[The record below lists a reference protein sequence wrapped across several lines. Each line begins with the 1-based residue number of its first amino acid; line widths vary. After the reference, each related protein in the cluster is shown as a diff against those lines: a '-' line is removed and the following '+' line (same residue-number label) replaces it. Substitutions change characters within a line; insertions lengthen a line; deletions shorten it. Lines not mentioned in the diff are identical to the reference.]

1 MMDIRVL
8 TYFIAIVQTGSI
20 SNAAQS
26 LHITQ
31 PTLSR
36 QIKELEQELDTILFY
51 RGSREIQLTEAG
63 QYLYNRALEITS
75 LVKKTE
81 DTLRPTEMISGD
93 LYIGAA
99 ESQSLEPI
107 ARAIA
112 SLTSQ
117 YPNTRVHI
125 QSGNADHILEQL
137 QDGIQDVG
145 ITFGRYSTKKFDS
158 LPLLNRDSW
167 GILVPRF
174 HPLASKEEL
183 VLSDVLA
190 YPLIVSSQS
199 NVDKSI
205 FAGLSDYRIVATYN
219 LLYNASLLVKAG
231 VGIALCLDGIVDTSY
246 DGSGLV
252 FRLLDLSRDSLQLL
266 WKKGVV
272 LSPIAKRFIEILE
285 EDLENANLD
294 R

>member
-1 MMDIRVL
+1 MDIRVL

-246 DGSGLV
+246 DGSGLF
-252 FRLLDLSRDSLQLL
+252 FRPLDLSRDSLQLL

-285 EDLENANLD
+285 DEIGNVVSDG
-294 R
+294 

>member
-1 MMDIRVL
+1 MDIRVL

-205 FAGLSDYRIVATYN
+205 FAGLGDYRIVATYN

-246 DGSGLV
+246 DGSGLF
-252 FRLLDLSRDSLQLL
+252 FRPLDLSRDSLQLL

-285 EDLENANLD
+285 DEIGNVVSDG
-294 R
+294 

>member
-1 MMDIRVL
+1 MDIRVL

-20 SNAAQS
+20 SNAAQR

-190 YPLIVSSQS
+190 YLLIVSSQS

-205 FAGLSDYRIVATYN
+205 FAGLGDYRIVATYN

-246 DGSGLV
+246 GGSGLV
-252 FRLLDLSRDSLQLL
+252 FRPLDLSRDSLQLL

-272 LSPIAKRFIEILE
+272 LSPIAKRLIEILE
-285 EDLENANLD
+285 EDLENTNLD

>member
-1 MMDIRVL
+1 MDIRVL

-20 SNAAQS
+20 SNAAQR

-183 VLSDVLA
+183 VVSDVLA

-205 FAGLSDYRIVATYN
+205 FAGLGDYRIVATYN

-246 DGSGLV
+246 GGSGLV
-252 FRLLDLSRDSLQLL
+252 FRPLDLSRDSLQLL

-285 EDLENANLD
+285 EDLENTNLD

>member
-1 MMDIRVL
+1 MDIRVL

-20 SNAAQS
+20 SNAAQA

-36 QIKELEQELDTILFY
+36 QIKELEKELDTILFY

-99 ESQSLEPI
+99 ESQSLEPV

-112 SLTSQ
+112 TLTSQ
-117 YPNTRVHI
+117 YPNTRVHV

-158 LPLLNRDSW
+158 LPLVNRDRW

-205 FAGLSDYRIVATYN
+205 FAGLGDYRIVATYN

-252 FRLLDLSRDSLQLL
+252 FRPLGLSRDSLQLL
-266 WKKGVV
+266 WKKGAV
-272 LSPIAKRFIEILE
+272 LSPTAKRFIEILAE
-285 EDLENANLD
+285 NLESTDSD

>member
-1 MMDIRVL
+1 MDIRVL

-205 FAGLSDYRIVATYN
+205 FAGLGDYRIVATYN

-246 DGSGLV
+246 GGSGLV
-252 FRLLDLSRDSLQLL
+252 FRPLDLSRDSLQLL

-285 EDLENANLD
+285 EDLENTNLD

>member
-1 MMDIRVL
+1 MDIRVL

-20 SNAAQS
+20 SNAAQR

-205 FAGLSDYRIVATYN
+205 FAGLGDYRIVATYN

-252 FRLLDLSRDSLQLL
+252 FRPLGLSTDSLQLL

-285 EDLENANLD
+285 EDLENANFD

>member
-1 MMDIRVL
+1 MDIRVL

-99 ESQSLEPI
+99 ESQSLDCI
-107 ARAIA
+107 AKAIA
-112 SLTSQ
+112 ILTNQ
-117 YPNTRVHI
+117 YPNIKVHI

-167 GILVPRF
+167 GILVPRS

-205 FAGLSDYRIVATYN
+205 FAGLGDYRIVATYN

-231 VGIALCLDGIVDTSY
+231 VGIALCLDGIVETSY
-246 DGSGLV
+246 GGSGLV
-252 FRLLDLSRDSLQLL
+252 FRPLDLSRDSLQLL

-285 EDLENANLD
+285 EDLENTNLD

>member
-51 RGSREIQLTEAG
+51 RGSRQIQLTEAG

-158 LPLLNRDSW
+158 LPLVNRDRW
-167 GILVPRF
+167 GILVPRS

-183 VLSDVLA
+183 VLSDILA
-190 YPLIVSSQS
+190 YPLIISAQS
-199 NVDKSI
+199 NVDK
-205 FAGLSDYRIVATYN
+205 GLGDYRIVATYN

-252 FRLLDLSRDSLQLL
+252 FRPLDLSTDSLQLL

-285 EDLENANLD
+285 EDLENTNLD

>member
-1 MMDIRVL
+1 M
-8 TYFIAIVQTGSI
+8 
-20 SNAAQS
+20 
-26 LHITQ
+26 
-31 PTLSR
+31 
-36 QIKELEQELDTILFY
+36 FY

-99 ESQSLEPI
+99 ESQSLDCI
-107 ARAIA
+107 AKAIA
-112 SLTSQ
+112 ILTNQ
-117 YPNTRVHI
+117 YPNIKVHI

-137 QDGIQDVG
+137 QDGIHDLG
-145 ITFGRYSTKKFDS
+145 ITFGRFSTKKFDS
-158 LPLLNRDSW
+158 LPLVNRDSW

-205 FAGLSDYRIVATYN
+205 FAGLGDYRIVATYN

-246 DGSGLV
+246 GGSGLV
-252 FRLLDLSRDSLQLL
+252 FRPLDLSRDSLQLL

-285 EDLENANLD
+285 EDLENTNLD

>member
-1 MMDIRVL
+1 MDIRVL

-36 QIKELEQELDTILFY
+36 QIKELEQELDTVLFY

-99 ESQSLEPI
+99 ESQSLEPV

-112 SLTSQ
+112 TLTSQ
-117 YPNTRVHI
+117 YPNTRVHV

-158 LPLLNRDSW
+158 LPLVNRDRW

-205 FAGLSDYRIVATYN
+205 FAGLGDYRIVATYN

-231 VGIALCLDGIVDTSY
+231 VGIALCLDGIIDTSY
-246 DGSGLV
+246 EESELV
-252 FRLLDLSRDSLQLL
+252 FRPLDLSTDSLQLL
-266 WKKGVV
+266 WKKGAV
-272 LSPIAKRFIEILE
+272 LSPIAKRFIEILAE
-285 EDLENANLD
+285 NLESTDSD

>member
-1 MMDIRVL
+1 MDIRVL

-20 SNAAQS
+20 SNAAQN

-81 DTLRPTEMISGD
+81 DTLRPTETISGD

-99 ESQSLEPI
+99 ESQSLEPV

-137 QDGIQDVG
+137 QDGIHDLG

-199 NVDKSI
+199 NGDKFI
-205 FAGLSDYRIVATYN
+205 FAGIGDYRIVATYN

-252 FRLLDLSRDSLQLL
+252 FRPLDLSTDSLQLL

>member
-1 MMDIRVL
+1 MDIRVL

-112 SLTSQ
+112 SLTNQ

-167 GILVPRF
+167 GILVPRS

-205 FAGLSDYRIVATYN
+205 FAGLGDYRIVATYN

-246 DGSGLV
+246 GGSGLV
-252 FRLLDLSRDSLQLL
+252 FRPLDLSTDSLQLL

>member
-1 MMDIRVL
+1 MDIRVL

-20 SNAAQS
+20 SNAAQR

-190 YPLIVSSQS
+190 YLLIVSSQS

-205 FAGLSDYRIVATYN
+205 FAGLGDYRIVATYN

-246 DGSGLV
+246 GGSGLV
-252 FRLLDLSRDSLQLL
+252 FRPLDLSRDSLQLL

-285 EDLENANLD
+285 EDLENTNLD

>member
-1 MMDIRVL
+1 MDIRVL

>member
-1 MMDIRVL
+1 MDIRVL

-20 SNAAQS
+20 SNAAQR

-205 FAGLSDYRIVATYN
+205 FAGLGDYRIVATYN

-246 DGSGLV
+246 GGSGLV
-252 FRLLDLSRDSLQLL
+252 FRPLDLSRDSLQLL

-285 EDLENANLD
+285 EDLENTNLD